1 MAASGCSWDSAG
13 LSGRLSFNLPS
24 TFTGSVPYAG
34 YFAGFVSAGFEPRKY
49 PANTPQKNPARVTYS
64 AKTDVSAMRSA
75 RRWLPRHFMFD
86 KAAFRYKK
94 AISNIKCLG
103 NQPLAERMTISPFL
117 RGSSGTKFQNIHF
130 AG

>member
-1 MAASGCSWDSAG
+1 MLTKPNVC
-13 LSGRLSFNLPS
+13 
-24 TFTGSVPYAG
+24 SVPYAG

-86 KAAFRYKK
+86 MAAFRYKK

-103 NQPLAERMTISPFL
+103 NQPLAERMAETSV
-117 RGSSGTKFQNIHF
+117 F
-130 AG
+130 AE